1 MSYKKNPKQDSGLVF
16 SRKHVNCCKKEQ
28 GMCDDERSESEFYY
42 PEEGNLNV
50 SLQNEKFEASEVLN
64 NNEYTDSQK
73 AINSFVNAQK
83 SKNTV
88 KKTTSDMNNFKS
100 CCKKIKLVKKWIF
113 AVQYTANTLVFL
125 FFLQPAVR
133 TSELNITG
141 RLPSVKPVIQD
152 LKPNFAWN
160 DPQTRVSGGHFTRVQ
175 LRDSLAC

>member
-1 MSYKKNPKQDSGLVF
+1 MPNGAILLVNLRSGFCHNALFPLLSSRGITKFLMSYTKKPKQDSGLVF

-100 CCKKIKLVKKWIF
+100 CCKKIKLVKK
-113 AVQYTANTLVFL
+113 
-125 FFLQPAVR
+125 
-133 TSELNITG
+133 
-141 RLPSVKPVIQD
+141 
-152 LKPNFAWN
+152 
-160 DPQTRVSGGHFTRVQ
+160 
-175 LRDSLAC
+175 